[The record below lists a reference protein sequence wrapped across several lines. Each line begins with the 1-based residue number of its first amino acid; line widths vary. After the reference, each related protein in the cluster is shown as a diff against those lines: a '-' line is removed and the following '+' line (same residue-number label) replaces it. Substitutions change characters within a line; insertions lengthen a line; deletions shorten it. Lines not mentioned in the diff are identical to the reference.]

1 MTDDSLKQKGRPGI
15 GGLLFLR
22 ENSSNGAKNPLKLS
36 GEIL

>member
-1 MTDDSLKQKGRPGI
+1 MTNCLTSKRPPWQWVA
-15 GGLLFLR
+15 FSFR